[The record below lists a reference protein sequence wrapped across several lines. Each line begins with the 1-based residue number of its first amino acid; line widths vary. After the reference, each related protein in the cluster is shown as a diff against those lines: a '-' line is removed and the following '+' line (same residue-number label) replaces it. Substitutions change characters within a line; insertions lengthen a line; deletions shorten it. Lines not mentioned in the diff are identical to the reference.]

1 MNPAANKPLGIF
13 FLDAGR
19 KYFGVPAIRKLLGG
33 ASREG
38 LDMMQLY
45 VSDNQG
51 FRFAPGD
58 RVVRTP
64 YGVYDLT
71 PALGDGYCQE
81 DKAPDGSGRY
91 LTQEDMEKILD
102 YARQVGVEIIPALN
116 MPGHM
121 GAILEHFP
129 HLRYPGSR
137 SSLNLGNP
145 EAVAFGLALAEQYA
159 AYFAGRGC
167 RFFNFCADEFAN
179 DLGTMG
185 LDLIYHNGDMKHF
198 VSFVNGLAERIAQNG
213 MVPMAFNDGIYYHD
227 DKETYGTIDS
237 RIWVQ
242 YWIAGWEGYRPAS
255 AATLAEAGF
264 HLINANHRYYCG
276 AGQKDWESHAE
287 LVRGFDGRVFDRDT
301 VIPQPAGAMLCCWCD
316 RADADGP
323 DGGQALAGRLLP
335 VIAAFGQA
343 MRDWRSEISCS

>member
-1 MNPAANKPLGIF
+1 
-13 FLDAGR
+13 
-19 KYFGVPAIRKLLGG
+19 
-33 ASREG
+33 
-38 LDMMQLY
+38 
-45 VSDNQG
+45 
-51 FRFAPGD
+51 
-58 RVVRTP
+58 
-64 YGVYDLT
+64 
-71 PALGDGYCQE
+71 
-81 DKAPDGSGRY
+81 
-91 LTQEDMEKILD
+91 
-102 YARQVGVEIIPALN
+102 
-116 MPGHM
+116 M

-237 RIWVQ
+237 WIWVQ
-242 YWIAGWEGYRPAS
+242 YWIAGWEGLPPCFRRHPGGS
-255 AATLAEAGF
+255 
-264 HLINANHRYYCG
+264 
-276 AGQKDWESHAE
+276 
-287 LVRGFDGRVFDRDT
+287 RV
-301 VIPQPAGAMLCCWCD
+301 P
-316 RADADGP
+316 P
-323 DGGQALAGRLLP
+323 DQCQSPVLL
-335 VIAAFGQA
+335 
-343 MRDWRSEISCS
+343 RRRSEGLGEPHRTGPRL

>member
-1 MNPAANKPLGIF
+1 
-13 FLDAGR
+13 
-19 KYFGVPAIRKLLGG
+19 
-33 ASREG
+33 
-38 LDMMQLY
+38 
-45 VSDNQG
+45 
-51 FRFAPGD
+51 
-58 RVVRTP
+58 
-64 YGVYDLT
+64 
-71 PALGDGYCQE
+71 
-81 DKAPDGSGRY
+81 
-91 LTQEDMEKILD
+91 
-102 YARQVGVEIIPALN
+102 
-116 MPGHM
+116 M

-237 RIWVQ
+237 RIWV
-242 YWIAGWEGYRPAS
+242 
-255 AATLAEAGF
+255 
-264 HLINANHRYYCG
+264 RYYCG

-287 LVRGFDGRVFDRDT
+287 QVRGFDGRVFDRDT

>member
-19 KYFGVPAIRKLLGG
+19 KYFGVPAIRKLLDG

-116 MPGHM
+116 MPGPV
-121 GAILEHFP
+121 LPFP
-129 HLRYPGSR
+129 
-137 SSLNLGNP
+137 SL
-145 EAVAFGLALAEQYA
+145 F
-159 AYFAGRGC
+159 
-167 RFFNFCADEFAN
+167 
-179 DLGTMG
+179 
-185 LDLIYHNGDMKHF
+185 
-198 VSFVNGLAERIAQNG
+198 S
-213 MVPMAFNDGIYYHD
+213 
-227 DKETYGTIDS
+227 
-237 RIWVQ
+237 
-242 YWIAGWEGYRPAS
+242 
-255 AATLAEAGF
+255 
-264 HLINANHRYYCG
+264 
-276 AGQKDWESHAE
+276 
-287 LVRGFDGRVFDRDT
+287 
-301 VIPQPAGAMLCCWCD
+301 
-316 RADADGP
+316 
-323 DGGQALAGRLLP
+323 LP
-335 VIAAFGQA
+335 VMVVPFSPS
-343 MRDWRSEISCS
+343 M

>member
-1 MNPAANKPLGIF
+1 M
-13 FLDAGR
+13 
-19 KYFGVPAIRKLLGG
+19 
-33 ASREG
+33 
-38 LDMMQLY
+38 
-45 VSDNQG
+45 
-51 FRFAPGD
+51 
-58 RVVRTP
+58 
-64 YGVYDLT
+64 
-71 PALGDGYCQE
+71 
-81 DKAPDGSGRY
+81 
-91 LTQEDMEKILD
+91 
-102 YARQVGVEIIPALN
+102 GVEIIPALN

-264 HLINANHRYYCG
+264 HLINANHRYYAAPVRRTG
-276 AGQKDWESHAE
+276 RATPNRSAALTAGCLTGIRSFPSLPEPCCA
-287 LVRGFDGRVFDRDT
+287 
-301 VIPQPAGAMLCCWCD
+301 AGAT
-316 RADADGP
+316 GP
-323 DGGQALAGRLLP
+323 MPTVRTVARLWPGGFYL
-335 VIAAFGQA
+335 
-343 MRDWRSEISCS
+343 

>member
-81 DKAPDGSGRY
+81 DKAPDGLRPVPHPGGHGENPGLCPAGGCGNHSRP
-91 LTQEDMEKILD
+91 Q
-102 YARQVGVEIIPALN
+102 YARPHGRHFGALS
-116 MPGHM
+116 PS
-121 GAILEHFP
+121 ALS
-129 HLRYPGSR
+129 GSR

-198 VSFVNGLAERIAQNG
+198 VSFVNGLAERIAKWHG
-213 MVPMAFNDGIYYHD
+213 PMAFNDGIYYHD

-287 LVRGFDGRVFDRDT
+287 QVRGFDGRVFDRDT

-316 RADADGP
+316 RADADRS
-323 DGGQALAGRLLP
+323 GRWP
-335 VIAAFGQA
+335 GSGRAASTCDCRLWAA

>member
-1 MNPAANKPLGIF
+1 MNPVGKKPLGIF

-19 KYFGVPAIRKLLGG
+19 KYFGPPAIRKLLD
-33 ASREG
+33 AVSQAG
-38 LDMMQLY
+38 LELMQLY

-51 FRFAPGD
+51 FRFAPDD
-58 RVVRTP
+58 RALRTP

-91 LTQEDMEKILD
+91 LTQGDMEEILHD
-102 YARQVGVEIIPALN
+102 ARQIGVEIIPALN

-121 GAILEHFP
+121 GAILEQFP

-137 SSLNLGNP
+137 SSLDLRNP
-145 EAVAFGLALAEQYA
+145 EAVAFGLALAEKYA

-185 LDLIYHNGDMKHF
+185 FDVIYRNGDMKYF
-198 VSFVNGLAERIAQNG
+198 VSFVNSLAELIAQKG
-213 MVPMAFNDGIYYHD
+213 MIPMAFNDGIYYQD
-227 DKETYGTIDS
+227 DMETYGNIDS

-242 YWIAGWEGYRPAS
+242 YWIAGWEGYHPAS
-255 AATLAEAGF
+255 AATLASAGF
-264 HLINANHRYYCG
+264 HLVNANHRYYCG
-276 AGQKDWESHAE
+276 AGQKDWESHAGK
-287 LVRGFDGRVFDRDT
+287 VRGFDGRVFDRDT
-301 VIPQPAGAMLCCWCD
+301 VLAQPAGVMLCCWCD
-316 RADADGP
+316 RAGADGP
-323 DGGQALAGRLLP
+323 DGGQALAEGLPP
-335 VIAAFGQA
+335 VIAAFGEA
-343 MRDWRSEISCS
+343 MRDIF

>member
-102 YARQVGVEIIPALN
+102 YARQVGVEII
-116 MPGHM
+116 
-121 GAILEHFP
+121 
-129 HLRYPGSR
+129 SR
-137 SSLNLGNP
+137 P
-145 EAVAFGLALAEQYA
+145 QYA
-159 AYFAGRGC
+159 RPHGR
-167 RFFNFCADEFAN
+167 
-179 DLGTMG
+179 
-185 LDLIYHNGDMKHF
+185 HF
-198 VSFVNGLAERIAQNG
+198 GALSPSAL
-213 MVPMAFNDGIYYHD
+213 
-227 DKETYGTIDS
+227 S
-237 RIWVQ
+237 RLPQ
-242 YWIAGWEGYRPAS
+242 LFEPG
-255 AATLAEAGF
+255 
-264 HLINANHRYYCG
+264 
-276 AGQKDWESHAE
+276 ES
-287 LVRGFDGRVFDRDT
+287 
-301 VIPQPAGAMLCCWCD
+301 
-316 RADADGP
+316 
-323 DGGQALAGRLLP
+323 
-335 VIAAFGQA
+335 
-343 MRDWRSEISCS
+343 